1 MTQLFSY
8 HTPRHQPERKHVHIT
23 TRRLFQEL
31 APGTCREIEAAL
43 TGDMAGYK
51 KKLNLIT
58 FFICSLCCL
67 LSGCRCKQTLR
78 VNAPSYPLR
87 QIPSFHSFPL
97 LSLSL
102 PPFFFYLFFI
112 SSLFTLIAT
121 TTTTTAIST
130 QSHAEL
136 NCQKQCTLSFLLK
149 KESGPLSA
157 PFPSLSP
164 IISQRVESVVLLLV
178 AITWAD
184 RRMSMA
190 DVEETALVRGRMEL
204 GPPHRR
210 HWHHDWE
217 RAPSPRAGNEDGD
230 TRHSLF
236 ASYLLAHLQL
246 GAFIG
251 PEQVFV
257 CVFIQFLAFC

>member
-1 MTQLFSY
+1 
-8 HTPRHQPERKHVHIT
+8 
-23 TRRLFQEL
+23 
-31 APGTCREIEAAL
+31 
-43 TGDMAGYK
+43 MAGYK
-51 KKLNLIT
+51 KKLYLIT
-58 FFICSLCCL
+58 FFICSFCCL
-67 LSGCRCKQTLR
+67 LSGYRCKQTLR

-87 QIPSFHSFPL
+87 QIPSFHSLPL

-102 PPFFFYLFFI
+102 PPFFSYLFFI

-210 HWHHDWE
+210 HWHH
-217 RAPSPRAGNEDGD
+217 G
-230 TRHSLF
+230 
-236 ASYLLAHLQL
+236 L
-246 GAFIG
+246 GARTVSSRRKRGLRYKALTLCLLPTRTPTARGFDWSRTG
-251 PEQVFV
+251 VCVCVHTVFV
-257 CVFIQFLAFC
+257 HLLILMCRRVSRHT